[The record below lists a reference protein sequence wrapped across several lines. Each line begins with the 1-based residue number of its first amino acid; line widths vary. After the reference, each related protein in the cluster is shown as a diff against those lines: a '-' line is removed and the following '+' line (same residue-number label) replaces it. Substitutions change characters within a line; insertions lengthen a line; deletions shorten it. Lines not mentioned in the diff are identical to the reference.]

1 MIAKKGLPALRRRH
15 PPPRHLLCDRGL
27 SDVDAELEQFA
38 VDPRRAP
45 KRVGDTHLANEAANV
60 RWYPR
65 PERSAVLGLR

>member
-1 MIAKKGLPALRRRH
+1 
-15 PPPRHLLCDRGL
+15 
-27 SDVDAELEQFA
+27 